1 MPVVTEYS
9 ISMFARRNIK
19 TPRRAW
25 IRIKGPEGDLAT
37 LVFRDDD
44 VPTPAIKDADDKYY
58 ELPMSA
64 YLPMVDLLRHEAP
77 LWYQSIHG
85 KEFQLFSG
93 DEPVGE
99 DET

>member
-1 MPVVTEYS
+1 MPLVNEYS

-19 TPRRAW
+19 TGRRAM

-37 LVFRDDD
+37 LVFRDED
-44 VPTPAIKDADDKYY
+44 VPTPAVKQVDDRNY

-64 YLPMVDLLRHEAP
+64 YLPMVDLLRHESP
-77 LWYQSIHG
+77 LHYQSIQG

-99 DET
+99 DES